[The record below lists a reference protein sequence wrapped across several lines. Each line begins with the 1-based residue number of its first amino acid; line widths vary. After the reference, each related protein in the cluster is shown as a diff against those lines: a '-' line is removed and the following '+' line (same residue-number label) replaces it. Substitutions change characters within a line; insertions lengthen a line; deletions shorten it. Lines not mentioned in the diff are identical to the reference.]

1 MIVLPV
7 KEQGTCSGRHFDRF
21 GSRSG
26 GMRWYYR
33 WKMRCNLLIEPPKVT
48 VSSLYDPF
56 FMFST
61 NRDEIIVCRK
71 TSLALHLRRN
81 VWWVVFDQCKAIA
94 LNRIKGS
101 VVAGRPLTLR
111 EIHQR
116 SIFIRCFVP
125 SRFRHL
131 RKFFFNFLCLYVLV
145 LITNITIE
153 TMRLSDQRLL
163 TMEFAG
169 NR

>member
-1 MIVLPV
+1 
-7 KEQGTCSGRHFDRF
+7 
-21 GSRSG
+21 
-26 GMRWYYR
+26 
-33 WKMRCNLLIEPPKVT
+33 
-48 VSSLYDPF
+48 
-56 FMFST
+56 
-61 NRDEIIVCRK
+61 
-71 TSLALHLRRN
+71 
-81 VWWVVFDQCKAIA
+81 
-94 LNRIKGS
+94 
-101 VVAGRPLTLR
+101 
-111 EIHQR
+111 
-116 SIFIRCFVP
+116 VP